1 MSISSLASRVAATHP
16 GLGPGQFVAMR
27 TRDVLEELARAC
39 GLGHFTQRANDA
51 DLISIYQ
58 VALKDAEAAKRVAQ
72 RIRMRFDDT
81 LLSAPEPPKAPEPGA
96 WPKLPPEPPAGPSLD
111 AVRQMVKDE
120 VREGALDP
128 LQEMLGLMDKS
139 LRSDFAGLLSSNR
152 DVILDDVRASMAEV
166 AAEAL
171 RNLTPTRLDVTTP
184 KNPEPKSLGL
194 VHRKT
199 PQLINALSAG
209 VNVYLHG
216 PAGSGKT
223 TGAHKAAEALGVQ
236 FYFAAKVE
244 SEYQL
249 MGFKDAR
256 GETVRTQFREAYEH
270 GGTFLFDEMDA
281 SSPSA
286 VVALNAALANG
297 VCPFPD
303 KIVTRHSEFYCI
315 GAGNTKLT
323 GANRQYAGRNQLDAA
338 SIDRFAFMEWTYDDD
353 LERALAQDTRWV
365 AYVQKARQ
373 AVADRGLT
381 HLVTPRA
388 TYDGCKLL
396 AAGFD
401 WDTVADMVVY
411 KGLDADTRRQIEQ
424 AL

>member
-16 GLGPGQFVAMR
+16 GLGPGQFVSMTTR
-27 TRDVLEELARAC
+27 TALENLARDC
-39 GLGHFTQRANDA
+39 GLAPFVERANDA

-81 LLSAPEPPKAPEPGA
+81 LLSAPEPPKAPSA
-96 WPKLPPEPPAGPSLD
+96 PKAPEPPAGPSLD

-120 VREGALDP
+120 VREGVLSP
-128 LQEMLGLMDKS
+128 LQEMLGRMDKG

-152 DVILDDVRASMAEV
+152 DVILDDVRASMAGI

-184 KNPEPKSLGL
+184 KNPEVKSLGL

-199 PQLINALSAG
+199 PQLINALAAG

-303 KIVTRHSEFYCI
+303 KIVERHADFYCI

-353 LERALAQDTRWV
+353 LERALSQDARWV
-365 AYVQKARQ
+365 VYVQKARQ